1 MEERVESLPP
11 PYFQESKVLPRFF
24 PESKSSIRLI
34 RLFFSCLKFGLL
46 LLVLDMNSLAQCE
59 ALVLMNCSKGYS
71 LRYPNFSGD
80 TRHSF
85 AIADFLLLDCFELA
99 VLKVSAA
106 MLLQGALWLP
116 LISERDSDYWL
127 VLSVESSWPI
137 IALWLK
143 SKEVFPWFSFSSALV
158 VVFNPDF

>member
-1 MEERVESLPP
+1 
-11 PYFQESKVLPRFF
+11 
-24 PESKSSIRLI
+24 
-34 RLFFSCLKFGLL
+34 
-46 LLVLDMNSLAQCE
+46 
-59 ALVLMNCSKGYS
+59 MNCSKGYS